1 MHNPGVLA
9 VLPREDPVAPEF
21 ILGVL
26 NSRSA
31 SVAFAQLAPKAKKGL
46 FPKVII
52 TAARRLPFPR
62 IDVSSQQ
69 DRRQHDV
76 LLGLVDQMLALRVRA
91 DHASAPQ
98 DRADLE
104 RRLASL
110 DSRVDEAVYGLYGLT
125 SDEIDLVEESV
136 PHAGCGPEKLA
147 TTSAHESQPLD
158 RTAFMLEREIQ
169 QLIEAA
175 IVREGWQSAALV
187 GFLWGSGIMRVGSG
201 TPSVAGNS
209 DTVETRPTSR
219 AHFSAYD
226 WQNACTHGWRGCG
239 HGQILSP
246 HARRPPLDG
255 RQKREC
261 SVSRMAD

>member
-52 TAARRLPFPR
+52 TDARRLPFPR

-76 LLGLVDQMLALRVRA
+76 LLGLVDQMLALRARA

-110 DSRVDEAVYGLYGLT
+110 DSRVDEAVYGLT

-158 RTAFMLEREIQ
+158 RTAFKLERETQ
-169 QLIEAA
+169 RQLEALTG
-175 IVREGWQSAALV
+175 R
-187 GFLWGSGIMRVGSG
+187 
-201 TPSVAGNS
+201 AG
-209 DTVETRPTSR
+209 
-219 AHFSAYD
+219 
-226 WQNACTHGWRGCG
+226 
-239 HGQILSP
+239 
-246 HARRPPLDG
+246 
-255 RQKREC
+255 
-261 SVSRMAD
+261 